1 MARAW
6 VSGRMRYESPGVGAT
21 GASRGARSAH
31 VVVIANEKGGSGK
44 TTTAM
49 HVVVALL
56 KAGQKVACIDV
67 DSRQRS
73 LTRYV
78 ANRRLWARKRGVPLE
93 LPDHHAVDRA
103 GGRNVDENEAAEF
116 AAFAAAITAVEHS
129 HDFVVIDTPAT
140 DSRRRRITV
149 SPTVRSSIP
158 LCRSDVSDR
167 NRISPMIDEIGARIG
182 RSTSGGSEPETKLS
196 FSLTTWRAA

>member
-1 MARAW
+1 
-6 VSGRMRYESPGVGAT
+6 MRYESPTAGTT

-56 KAGQKVACIDV
+56 KAGQKVASIDV

-78 ANRRLWARKRGVPLE
+78 ANRRLWTRKCGVPLE

-103 GGRNVDENEAAEF
+103 DGRNLDENEAAEF
-116 AAFAAAITAVEHS
+116 AAF
-129 HDFVVIDTPAT
+129 
-140 DSRRRRITV
+140 
-149 SPTVRSSIP
+149 
-158 LCRSDVSDR
+158 
-167 NRISPMIDEIGARIG
+167 
-182 RSTSGGSEPETKLS
+182 GGKT
-196 FSLTTWRAA
+196 TTWPLADEARKRLLPSGKSALRSLWIDVIFHTASCSMGVRPPSRIMRTISCALPSE